1 MTGYGYPMEAGLT
14 AKDVRRVV
22 EEPRTSSHKGGHK
35 AAVRP
40 VPGFRAAFPQT
51 KRPSTTSPRSLMTS
65 ISGVG
70 NLDKDVY
77 QTSMMI
83 QTLGGR
89 FAPPG
94 SDSLSDSLLRAS
106 ILSIS
111 LH

>member
-35 AAVRP
+35 AAV
-40 VPGFRAAFPQT
+40 
-51 KRPSTTSPRSLMTS
+51 RPSTTSPRSLMTS